1 MRTISSIEALESRIA
16 PAGVFVDATTLSTS
30 LIGGVLKVGPKLANT
45 AVEISVEQL
54 SNGDF
59 LITDLAGDNDL
70 EVTADFTGTV
80 ASISITTGT
89 GDDTIHVVLGGDT
102 ALRGGVTIATGTG
115 DDIVGFNGGTLRGA
129 LSVTAKGP
137 AEITVDSSVEAT
149 SIKGAVKIAQV
160 GGSFV
165 LGTGSEAGSVTA
177 AGARD
182 FEFHGSTRGPVTLSN
197 ALAAASY
204 AVSGGATVGGNLTIA
219 GGIGGDLVDIAD
231 SFVRGFLAVNLGA
244 GNNVLTVGAGA
255 SVHGIAKISALAGDD
270 TVTIGSAAGSGPV
283 FASNVS
289 VSLGEAIAGNAF
301 SALSGIYSAGLSYK
315 GGSGVDTVNIGAT
328 PVIWGALKITGGN
341 GANNVTVGGF
351 GQLVSFS
358 YAGGTGVDTVTL
370 TGAGSGFLTGA
381 ATLGAGADSLTI
393 LGTSPDFFL
402 AFTVDG
408 GLDADVVAVD
418 PALTSAGL
426 KLVNI

>member
-30 LIGGVLKVGPKLANT
+30 LIGGVLKVGPKLANA

-59 LITDLAGDNDL
+59 LVSDLAGDNDL
-70 EVTADFTGTV
+70 ETTADLTGSV

-129 LSVTAKGP
+129 LSITAKGT
-137 AEITVDSSVEAT
+137 ADITVDSSMEAT

-165 LGTGSEAGSVTA
+165 VGAGSEAGSVTA
-177 AGARD
+177 AGATD
-182 FEFHGSTRGPVTLSN
+182 FGFHGSARGPLTFSN
-197 ALAAASY
+197 GLAAASY
-204 AVSGGATVGGNLTIA
+204 AVGGAVGGNLTIS
-219 GGIGGDLVDIAD
+219 GGVGGDLVDLAD
-231 SFVRGFLAVNLGA
+231 VFVRGFLAVNLGA
-244 GNNVLTVGAGA
+244 GNNALTVGAGA
-255 SVHGIAKISALAGDD
+255 SVHGIAKITALAGDD
-270 TVTIGSAAGSGPV
+270 SVTIGSALGSGPV
-283 FASNVS
+283 FASNLS
-289 VSLGEAIAGNAF
+289 VALGEAVSGNAF
-301 SALSGIYSAGLSYK
+301 SVLGGIYSAGLSYK
-315 GGSGVDTVNIGAT
+315 GGTGADTVSIGAT